1 MTKLIDA
8 HKLFQETE
16 ENMHNNPHSNPVH
29 AAMHK
34 HEHCHFLCKI
44 DKQPEIDSIH
54 FAGGC
59 YCKECQY
66 YEPLRDYPD
75 CSKTLPYGFCYY
87 WKYEEGESPN
97 EVDENDFC
105 SKGVITNA

>member
-1 MTKLIDA
+1 MRLIDA
-8 HKLFQETE
+8 DVYWDRILNGCCYTTE
-16 ENMHNNPHSNPVH
+16 AAIMGTPTIDPVH
-29 AAMHK
+29 A
-34 HEHCHFLCKI
+34 
-44 DKQPEIDSIH
+44 
-54 FAGGC
+54 AGGC

-75 CSKTLPYGFCYY
+75 CSKKLSYGYCYY

-105 SKGVITNA
+105 SRGVIANA

>member
-1 MTKLIDA
+1 MRLIDA
-8 HKLFQETE
+8 DACWDRILNGCCYTTE
-16 ENMHNNPHSNPVH
+16 AAIMGTPTIDPVH
-29 AAMHK
+29 AAG
-34 HEHCHFLCKI
+34 
-44 DKQPEIDSIH
+44 
-54 FAGGC
+54 AC
-59 YCKECQY
+59 YCKECLY

-75 CSKTLPYGFCYY
+75 CSKKLSYGYCYY